1 MVTFTI
7 DNEIILRPFKNEDA
21 KKIVTAVTENYDH
34 LRAFLH
40 WVVPEYDLSFA
51 IEFIAQSRRGA
62 EERTSIGFGIFER
75 ENLIGSIGFVNFNWP
90 SKRAEIGYWIAKD
103 HEGKG
108 IITKSCK
115 LLLNY
120 AFGDLKLN
128 RIEIRCAAE
137 NVRSRAVPERLGF
150 TREAVLRQ
158 SLWRHDRFYDMVI
171 YGILK
176 DEWLQTT
183 HLNS

>member
-1 MVTFTI
+1 VITFEI

-21 KKIVTAVTENYDH
+21 KKIFTAVTENYDH

-40 WVVPEYDLSFA
+40 WVVPEYNLGSAMD
-51 IEFIAQSRRGA
+51 FIAQSRRGA
-62 EERTSIGFGIFER
+62 EEKSSLGFGIFEGQD
-75 ENLIGSIGFVNFNWP
+75 LIGSIGFVNFDWP
-90 SKRAEIGYWIAKD
+90 SKRSEIGYWIAKGQ
-103 HEGKG
+103 EGRG

-150 TREAVLRQ
+150 TKEAVLRQ
-158 SLWRHDRFYDMVI
+158 SAWRHDRFYDMVI

-176 DEWLQTT
+176 DEWLRTT
-183 HLNS
+183 DLIS